1 MLAGKAFREAYRRWT
16 SARAPG
22 NRLRRVGLE
31 RQGSFFSG
39 PPGGERPMVSRE
51 QGVRCDT
58 VSIRRPCGG
67 LARFFLRCMSRRAEE
82 PGLPNENER
91 MHQQPELTSPSL
103 PASPA
108 QQPGPGLVSASAS
121 GTGNE
126 VAHPAAPPEPQ
137 RIPRWLER
145 AELFLRVLLRMYIGL
160 AVCYAPWSRMFWD
173 QNPIFLQFPTLSI
186 YAANGAVRGLV
197 SGLGLLNLWIAFHD
211 AIWHGAD
218 KQ

>member
-1 MLAGKAFREAYRRWT
+1 M
-16 SARAPG
+16 P
-22 NRLRRVGLE
+22 
-31 RQGSFFSG
+31 
-39 PPGGERPMVSRE
+39 
-51 QGVRCDT
+51 
-58 VSIRRPCGG
+58 
-67 LARFFLRCMSRRAEE
+67 
-82 PGLPNENER
+82 
-91 MHQQPELTSPSL
+91 QQPELTSPSL

-108 QQPGPGLVSASAS
+108 QQPAAGIAPVSAPGA
-121 GTGNE
+121 GVE
-126 VAHPAAPPEPQ
+126 IQAAPGKHGPQ

-211 AIWHGAD
+211 AIRHGTD